1 VHPTQIRPGQR
12 IAERLYP
19 GEHDRLRIVG
29 TGKTLKYWV
38 GGVVLEHLAPQL
50 WKFPGER
57 SRGRQP
63 GIQVSKV
70 TVIARYPAASGPVN
84 QACS

>member
-1 VHPTQIRPGQR
+1 
-12 IAERLYP
+12 
-19 GEHDRLRIVG
+19 
-29 TGKTLKYWV
+29 
-38 GGVVLEHLAPQL
+38 L